1 MSEDSKD
8 TKAGRNN
15 GKQGGLAAAAPGR
28 KKTGDARQVKLGRVR
43 GDLIGVVVLAVG
55 VAAMIGVSYLAYVR
69 WYSGSQP
76 EQQAP
81 EDEFAEMGAPEEEM
95 PPEENPEGAHP
106 AEESDVPTAEESGN
120 ESKSAAP
127 PERAPEPEPVPEKI
141 PDQSTL
147 ALPSE
152 KQLAGSWSANFG
164 SDKAFLQ
171 ISGNNAFQLI
181 FTSGAEGGV
190 RKYSRGML
198 TYDSST
204 GALILQPDS
213 ALGEPKPVDGVTYKI
228 LTMRRY
234 QVNLYKDK
242 DGSGIYWK
250 PGTIEGRSDQI
261 HPLFL
266 FTNRQDSGIKWTK
279 SR

>member
-8 TKAGRNN
+8 TKAGKNI
-15 GKQGGLAAAAPGR
+15 GKQGGLAAAAASGR
-28 KKTGDARQVKLGRVR
+28 KKTGDARQVKLGRVK

-69 WYSGSQP
+69 WYGGSQP

-81 EDEFAEMGAPEEEM
+81 EDEFAEMESPEEEM
-95 PPEENPEGAHP
+95 PPEENPEGAYPDEESDIPP
-106 AEESDVPTAEESGN
+106 AEESGSE
-120 ESKSAAP
+120 SAAP
-127 PERAPEPEPVPEKI
+127 PERTPEPAPIPEKI

-152 KQLAGSWSANFG
+152 KQLAGSWTANFG

-204 GALILQPDS
+204 GSLILQPDS
-213 ALGEPKPVDGVTYKI
+213 ALGEPKAVEGVTYKI

-242 DGSGIYWK
+242 DESVIYWK
-250 PGTIEGRSDQI
+250 PGTIEGRSDQV